1 MCGLA
6 RVGVDSR
13 AGTRAAVPGAYQ
25 AISCRGVISMT
36 TL

>member
-13 AGTRAAVPGAYQ
+13 PEDLRRGAYQ